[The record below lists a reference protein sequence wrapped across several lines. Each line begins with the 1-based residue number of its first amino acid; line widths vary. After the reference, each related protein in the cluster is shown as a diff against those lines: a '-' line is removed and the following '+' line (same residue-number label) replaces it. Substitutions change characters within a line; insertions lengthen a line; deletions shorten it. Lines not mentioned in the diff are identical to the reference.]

1 MFAKC
6 GFGWAIVTTVL
17 VATSVVAQDRVPELR
32 ARFQS
37 ETNPVHKAKL
47 VPRLAD
53 AEFSEV
59 QNQVAAGNLG
69 DAAAVVEKVRDEAH
83 TAQDALDANKRDV
96 EKHPDGYRQLQ
107 ISVRD
112 SVRRLNDILTGLA
125 GDDQKPFQEARDDLE
140 KLDRQLMH
148 QLFPHGPNS
157 APAPDKSKAQE

>member
-6 GFGWAIVTTVL
+6 GVGWAVLMIV
-17 VATSVVAQDRVPELR
+17 VAANSVVTQDRVAELR
-32 ARFQS
+32 AHFQS

-69 DAAAVVEKVRDEAH
+69 DAAAIVEKVRDEAH
-83 TAQDALDANKRDV
+83 TAQEALDAMKRDA

-107 ISVRD
+107 ISVRE

-125 GDDQKPFQEARDDLE
+125 GDDQKPFQEVRDDLE
-140 KLDRQLMH
+140 KLDRQLIH
-148 QLFPHGPNS
+148 QLFPKNS
-157 APAPDKSKAQE
+157 DSATTPAKPKT

>member
-1 MFAKC
+1 LFAKS
-6 GFGWAIVTTVL
+6 GVSWTVITIVL
-17 VATSVVAQDRVPELR
+17 VVSATVAQDRVPELR

-47 VPRLAD
+47 ISRLAD

-69 DAAAVVEKVRDEAH
+69 DAAAIVEKIRDEAN
-83 TAQDALDANKRDV
+83 TAHQALDANKRDA

-107 ISVRD
+107 ISVRE

-125 GDDQKPFQEARDDLE
+125 GDDQKPFQEVRDDLE
-140 KLDRQLMH
+140 KLDRQLIH
-148 QLFPHGPNS
+148 QLFPKDPDSAATSAKPNT
-157 APAPDKSKAQE
+157 

>member
-6 GFGWAIVTTVL
+6 GVGWAVL
-17 VATSVVAQDRVPELR
+17 VIVVAASSVVAQDRMPELR

-37 ETNPVHKAKL
+37 ETNAVRKAKM

-59 QNQVAAGNLG
+59 QNQVAAGNLD
-69 DAAAVVEKVRDEAH
+69 DAAAIVEKVRDEAH
-83 TAQDALDANKRDV
+83 TAQGALDANKRDA

-107 ISVRD
+107 ISVRE

-125 GDDQKPFQEARDDLE
+125 GDDQKPFLEVRDDLE
-140 KLDRQLMH
+140 KLDRQLIH
-148 QLFPHGPNS
+148 QLFPKDSDS
-157 APAPDKSKAQE
+157 AATPAKPKT